1 MVGEGECRE
10 ELSTLVSNRGLEV
23 ATVDSGDLI
32 AHLGKE
38 APDAV
43 VMDLAMSGF
52 HGVADL
58 LELRDDRVH
67 TGLPVMVLTH
77 DGLNEKERE
86 LIGEMATVHAPRAE
100 APATLKRLL
109 DASFPVAES
118 EDDHG

>member
-1 MVGEGECRE
+1 M
-10 ELSTLVSNRGLEV
+10 
-23 ATVDSGDLI
+23 
-32 AHLGKE
+32 AHLGNE

-52 HGVADL
+52 HGVAEL

-86 LIGEMATVHAPRAE
+86 LIGEMATVHAPVSQ
-100 APATLKRLL
+100 APATLERLL
-109 DASFPVAES
+109 DASFPLEQAEQ
-118 EDDHG
+118 DDA